1 MTTRQRSPKYFWLTV
16 LVSASLLL
24 IAAAAPILMALKI
37 SPPPVLEGDVY
48 DYDINSTSQY
58 TVFMS
63 DPLIDHVMELY
74 SVPT

>member
-1 MTTRQRSPKYFWLTV
+1 V